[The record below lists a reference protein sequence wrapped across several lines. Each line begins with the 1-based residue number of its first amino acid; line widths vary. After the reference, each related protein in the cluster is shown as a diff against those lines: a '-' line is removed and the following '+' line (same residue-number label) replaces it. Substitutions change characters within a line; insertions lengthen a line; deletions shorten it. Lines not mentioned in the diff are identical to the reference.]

1 MARDPG
7 SCHHGGDGSSLSP
20 LRPANTSLPGSVG
33 EREAGERECHIE
45 LDRLV
50 LELPN
55 ESSSPAL
62 SGDVAVQPLVRC
74 PPSG

>member
-1 MARDPG
+1 M
-7 SCHHGGDGSSLSP
+7 SP

-62 SGDVAVQPLVRC
+62 SGDVAVQPLVR
-74 PPSG
+74 